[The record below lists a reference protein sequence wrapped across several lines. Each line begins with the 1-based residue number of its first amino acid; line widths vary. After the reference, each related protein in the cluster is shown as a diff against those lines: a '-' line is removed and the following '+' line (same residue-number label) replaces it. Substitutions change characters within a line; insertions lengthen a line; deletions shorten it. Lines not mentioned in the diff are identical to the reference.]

1 MNAISKAA
9 IGGTRSLEKVLLERG
24 TLTADGLQQALAIQ
38 REDQG
43 QLARILLDRD
53 LVSEQELLEALSL
66 STGTPYR
73 SLSDPS
79 LDLQPIANVF
89 PLKFMREYRFFP
101 LKRDNGFLS
110 VLMANP
116 ADVETQDN
124 IRLQAGCDLKVYL
137 GSEREILKALDELSG
152 SSSSMERIVRDF
164 EEEDASAEEGEDG
177 KEDVAQLKDLAS
189 EAPVIRLVNLLI
201 GKAVESRASDIH
213 IEPFERS
220 LRVRYRIDGVLVDAE
235 SPPKRLQPAVVSR
248 IKLMAKVNI
257 AERRLPQD
265 GRIRLQVGGKDLDIR
280 VSTIPTI
287 YGESVVM
294 RLLDR
299 SSALLGLEELGFP
312 PEQQQRFETL
322 VKKPHGI
329 ILVTGPTGSGKT
341 TTLYGVLRKLN
352 SVERKVI
359 TIEDPVEY
367 QLDGIN
373 QIQVKPKIGLTF
385 ASGLRHIVRQD
396 PDVILV
402 GEIRDRETAE
412 IAIHAALTGHLVLST
427 LHTNDAAGAITRLLD
442 MGIEDYLVSST
453 LIAVLAQRLVRQI
466 CSDCTSPYTPT
477 EEVVQGLGVLSPSV
491 DQLQFVRG
499 QGCPACSG
507 TGYLGRTGIFELL
520 VMEEALQRL
529 LLAKGDANAIRAE
542 AMRLGMKTLWQDG
555 CGKALAGLTTPEEI
569 LRVTREE

>member
-24 TLTADGLQQALAIQ
+24 TLTAEGLQQALAIQ